1 VIRFPFAVGGAVV
14 RSKTATIT
22 MVGVLMAVVLV
33 IPSAVIILIGIA
45 QEEPVLG
52 LKQLLTFLWIAMIIM
67 AGTVEA
73 MSENTEIII
82 AICTGPLPIVFVML
96 PLLIIVITLMAGTIE
111 AMSES
116 TETTT
121 VQAAPV
127 VILLP
132 LLITVTT

>member
-1 VIRFPFAVGGAVV
+1 M

-67 AGTVEA
+67 AGTVGTIPPNIA
-73 MSENTEIII
+73 III